1 MNIHPSQTPNKY
13 NKKSGTGSNQASH
26 SDDTVALAE
35 DCSHG
40 SAHLPSAAP
49 GAALYPWELTSSLP
63 LSKGGV
69 GLVHVP
75 TQIQA
80 LHAKVISRLPEPEKL
95 AWKVFQLYHLSQVS
109 QIQPLGQHPVQQR
122 DRPVANASPA
132 RTFGRRKTSS
142 GQGLLQPATSAATK
156 HSNLSVGNQALAAMY
171 EHPALHDHVAD
182 WAPVRSG
189 QHNAEPRPYYAP
201 SEAEPPDK
209 PSTNKGLQLGFLK

>member
-1 MNIHPSQTPNKY
+1 MTWAVLYIGGKTRGRLHHASLYVRCCCTRR
-13 NKKSGTGSNQASH
+13 KS
-26 SDDTVALAE
+26 
-35 DCSHG
+35 
-40 SAHLPSAAP
+40 
-49 GAALYPWELTSSLP
+49 
-63 LSKGGV
+63 LSRGIY
-69 GLVHVP
+69 LW
-75 TQIQA
+75 Q
-80 LHAKVISRLPEPEKL
+80 
-95 AWKVFQLYHLSQVS
+95 
-109 QIQPLGQHPVQQR
+109 
-122 DRPVANASPA
+122 
-132 RTFGRRKTSS
+132 RTFGGRKTSS